1 MNKVIHCFVSLLVLC
16 SINCVAQTAATI
28 TVDTTNIIAGID
40 STMVGFSFNPT
51 YIGMNFSSNYNGS
64 NSRLITNNLFR
75 NFYPYQQP
83 TIRIN
88 GTNNSYWS
96 NGSFSSAPS
105 SYNNNAGVFACAYCP
120 LGVPSMNTSVTTGD
134 VNNVKLFVADLQ
146 YKPTLLWG
154 LNFSVIDT
162 ARISD
167 NCAAVKSALST
178 ATNLSFEIGNEPD
191 LYLSSGKRLSGYDY
205 TGYLAEFNF
214 VADKVKHYGKIAAPV
229 LGKPNPT
236 SSGSWA
242 GSLSSIISSIGASN
256 LSTVTFHDYPLGSA
270 ASGTLSGFL
279 NKYLSDS
286 YTNDDVSNASTGL
299 KPSIQT
305 TLQNNLSFRLAESN
319 TLSNGGMQGVSNTM
333 GSALWGIDM
342 MFELAKANSSG
353 INFAIDGGSTN
364 YYSPFTF
371 NSSLVVS
378 GSKVLV
384 NPLYYGALLFARAA
398 QNKGTIISNTVSGLS
413 NSPNIKVWSVMD
425 HARIVRVLIINRGNS
440 ITDNTDGN
448 FTISLPGNTNNGY
461 LYKLSA
467 DATPNLQSTA
477 VTLAGQK
484 VDANTGNLS
493 GTLTRATVTPS
504 SGNYT
509 VTVPAGTAALFEILS
524 VSCNCNN

>member
-1 MNKVIHCFVSLLVLC
+1 MNKIVICFVCLLVLC
-16 SINCVAQTAATI
+16 STKSEAQSSATI
-28 TVDTTNIIAGID
+28 TVDTTNVIAGID

-105 SYNNNAGVFACAYCP
+105 AYNNNTAVFTCSYCP
-120 LGVPSMNTSVTTGD
+120 SAVPSMSTSVTSSD

-167 NCAAVKSALST
+167 NCATVKSALST
-178 ATNLSFEIGNEPD
+178 TTNLSFELGNEPD
-191 LYLSSGKRLSGYDY
+191 LYLSSGKRLTGYDY
-205 TGYLAEFNF
+205 TGYLTEFNF
-214 VADKVKHYGKIAAPV
+214 IADKVKQFGKIAAPV

-256 LSTVTFHDYPLGSA
+256 LSTVTLHDYPLGSA
-270 ASGTLSGFL
+270 ASGTQSGFL
-279 NKYLSDS
+279 NKYLSDA
-286 YTNDDVSNASTGL
+286 YTNDEVSNATTGL

-305 TLQNNLSFRLAESN
+305 TLQNNLNFRLAESN

-333 GSALWGIDM
+333 GAALWGIDM
-342 MFELAKANSSG
+342 MFELAKANASG

-364 YYSPFTF
+364 YYSPFTY
-371 NSSLVVS
+371 NSTLVAS
-378 GSKVLV
+378 GNKVLV

-398 QNKGTIISNTVSGLS
+398 QNKGRIINNTVSSLN
-413 NSPNIKVWSVMD
+413 NSPNIKVWAVID
-425 HARIVRVLIINRGNS
+425 HAHILRVLIINRGTS

-461 LYKLSA
+461 LYRLSA

-484 VDANTGNLS
+484 VDGNTGKLS
-493 GTLTRATVTPS
+493 GTITRSTVTPS
-504 SGNYT
+504 TGNYI
-509 VTVPAGTAALFEILS
+509 VSVPAGSAALFEILS
-524 VSCNCNN
+524 VSCDCNN